1 MKKFISML
9 CALAMV
15 VMVLMPMN
23 VNAEEGKVW
32 NKVAGEETWT
42 YSDGQGTELIAKIKG
57 TTLYIQGK
65 GEIPSFDF
73 WKLGDRPWNNKTI
86 YSLEISKDVTSIG
99 AYAFA
104 YLKDLHNVSLPV
116 SAFIEDPNAFTGA
129 TKDCYFAFQGMNITS
144 RNIGNVPYNSLD
156 SIAAF
161 MQKYNGSYQYR
172 LDNYYLITWVQN
184 SVKPKIVNLAPYDA
198 VTTVYNPEYPVYDY
212 NSTVEF
218 VSQKSHYSMNINID
232 NKQQGK
238 TALEIFSIVLGDKT
252 YVTAYN
258 IGVSDVK
265 GQVKYTDQPLTYKM
279 TIPAAFQ
286 CPGREF
292 TLIQFGEGVVNFLAD
307 EDSDDTTL
315 TFTTNYPSTVY
326 GLVYQDAVVATPVE
340 MIPVQ

>member
-9 CALAMV
+9 CTLAIV
-15 VMVLMPMN
+15 VMVLLPMN
-23 VNAEEGKVW
+23 VNAEEVKVW
-32 NKVAGEETWT
+32 NKVAGEEAWT
-42 YSDGQGTELIAKIKG
+42 YSDGQGTELVAKISG

-104 YLKDLHNVSLPV
+104 YMKDLHMVSLPI
-116 SAFIEDPNAFTGA
+116 SAFIEDSNAFTGV
-129 TKDCYFAFQGMNITS
+129 TNDCYFAFQGMNIVS

-156 SIAAF
+156 SIAEF

-184 SVKPKIVNLAPYDA
+184 KVKPKIVNLSPYDA
-198 VTTVYNPEYPVYDY
+198 VTTVYNPEYPIYDY
-212 NSTVEF
+212 TSDVAF
-218 VSQKSHYSMNINID
+218 VSQKPDYTMNVNIV

-238 TALEIFSIVLGDKT
+238 AALEIFSIVLGDKT

-258 IGVSDVK
+258 MGVSSAK
-265 GQVKYTDQPLTYKM
+265 GQVKYTEQPLTYQM
-279 TIPAAFQ
+279 TIPAAFRY
-286 CPGREF
+286 PGREF
-292 TLIQFGEGVVNFLAD
+292 SLIQFGEGVINFLAD

-326 GLVYQDAVVATPVE
+326 GLVYQDAVVDVPAEAAPA
-340 MIPVQ
+340 Q